1 MSESRY
7 TDLITQRR
15 AEKRKTERK
24 KEKKERTSP
33 QRKKRERD
41 CGTAF
46 ALVLGPRYANE
57 WSLSLSLLSSPPS
70 FCKTTHTQ
78 GSSLSVAKEKKKNR
92 TR

>member
-57 WSLSLSLLSSPPS
+57 WSLSLSPFSRVPPPFARKHTHKVLL
-70 FCKTTHTQ
+70 
-78 GSSLSVAKEKKKNR
+78 
-92 TR
+92 